1 MSTPRQRSLEI
12 ETPEGVVFR
21 YQLATPALRALAWAV
36 DVAALGTAAYV
47 IGKAAD
53 SFGSLSTDW
62 AGALSA
68 VLFFL
73 ASIGYGIVL
82 EWRWRGQTLGKR
94 LLRLRVVDAQGLRLQ
109 FPQVALRNLLRL
121 VDMLP
126 LVYLVGGTASLL
138 TRRCQRLGDLAANT
152 VVAREPVFKEPD
164 LEQIAPAK
172 YNSLLAYPHLAARL
186 RSLASP
192 VAVGY
197 AIQAATGR
205 DNYDPAAR
213 LELFEDLAGYFR
225 GLVQFPPAAL
235 EGLTDEQYVRSVLRV
250 VMAPAKRSENRDA
263 SAQSLPR
270 PPA

>member
-1 MSTPRQRSLEI
+1 MTGRQRSLII
-12 ETPEGVVFR
+12 ETPEGVVFSYR
-21 YQLATPALRALAWAV
+21 LASPALRSLAWAV
-36 DVAALGTAAYV
+36 DAAAIGTAGYV

-53 SFGSLSTDW
+53 SFGAFNKDW
-62 AGALSA
+62 AAAVST
-68 VLFFL
+68 VLFFV

-109 FPQVALRNLLRL
+109 FPQVAIRNLLRL

-126 LVYLVGGTASLL
+126 ALYLIGGTASLFS
-138 TRRCQRLGDLAANT
+138 RRCQRLGDLAANT
-152 VVAREPVFKEPD
+152 VVAREPLFEEPD
-164 LEQIAPAK
+164 IEHIAPAR

-192 VAVGY
+192 EAVSY

-205 DNYDPAAR
+205 NSYDPLAR
-213 LELFEDLAGYFR
+213 VELFRDLAAYFR
-225 GLVQFPPAAL
+225 SLVQFPPVAL

-250 VMAPAKRSENRDA
+250 VATR
-263 SAQSLPR
+263 
-270 PPA
+270 

>member
-53 SFGSLSTDW
+53 SFGSLSADW

-73 ASIGYGIVL
+73 ATIGYGIVL

-186 RSLASP
+186 RSLSQPCGGGLRHSGGNGARQLRPCRAPGAFRRS
-192 VAVGY
+192 
-197 AIQAATGR
+197 GR
-205 DNYDPAAR
+205 V
-213 LELFEDLAGYFR
+213 F
-225 GLVQFPPAAL
+225 
-235 EGLTDEQYVRSVLRV
+235 
-250 VMAPAKRSENRDA
+250 
-263 SAQSLPR
+263 PR
-270 PPA
+270 PGAVPARRSGRPYRRAVRAQRAASGDGARGSDFEAVMYPSDACACM

>member
-1 MSTPRQRSLEI
+1 MSSSRQRSLII
-12 ETPEGVVFR
+12 ETPEGVTFS
-21 YQLATPALRALAWAV
+21 YELATPALRALAWAV
-36 DVAALGTAAYV
+36 DAAAIGTAAYL
-47 IGKAAD
+47 IGHGAD
-53 SFGSLSTDW
+53 SFGAISKDW
-62 AGALSA
+62 AAAIST
-68 VLFFL
+68 VLFFV

-126 LVYLVGGTASLL
+126 LLYLVGGAASLL

-152 VVAREPVFKEPD
+152 VVARERIFQEPD

-186 RSLASP
+186 RSLVSP
-192 VAVGY
+192 LAVGL

-205 DNYDPAAR
+205 DTYSPLAR
-213 LELFEDLAGYFR
+213 LELFEDLAAYFR
-225 GLVQFPPAAL
+225 GLVQFPPTAL

-250 VMAPAKRSENRDA
+250 VMAQATA
-263 SAQSLPR
+263 SKSAG
-270 PPA
+270 

>member
-1 MSTPRQRSLEI
+1 MSPSRQRSLII
-12 ETPEGVVFR
+12 ETPEGVEFS
-21 YQLATPALRALAWAV
+21 YQLATPALRAIAWAV
-36 DVAALGTAAYV
+36 DAAAIGAAAYA
-47 IGKAAD
+47 IGQAAD
-53 SFGSLSTDW
+53 SLGVINKDW
-62 AGALSA
+62 AAAIST
-68 VLFFL
+68 VVFFV
-73 ASIGYGIVL
+73 ASIAYGIVL

-126 LVYLVGGTASLL
+126 LVYLVGGTASLV

-152 VVAREPVFKEPD
+152 IVAREPVFEEPD

-186 RSLASP
+186 RSLVSP
-192 VAVGY
+192 EAVGF
-197 AIQAATGR
+197 AIQAATER
-205 DNYDPAAR
+205 DTYAPLAR
-213 LELFEDLAGYFR
+213 IELFADLAAYFR

-250 VMAPAKRSENRDA
+250 VMGRSGVG
-263 SAQSLPR
+263 S
-270 PPA
+270 